1 MFACDSTS
9 NDVANHDDPSG
20 NADAALESSAVG
32 TFQLHQI
39 VDDRECRVN
48 RTFRCIL
55 LGLWVTKIGEHA
67 IAQELGDK
75 AIEPSDCASACIL
88 VAPDQ
93 RAHFFRVK
101 CASQCGRTHQVG
113 KQYCDLASFRFLYF
127 WCSRRC
133 FWLGRCRLECRE
145 CSQEFPAMS
154 KRKA

>member
-39 VDDRECRVN
+39 VDDRERRIN
-48 RTFRCIL
+48 RTFGGIL
-55 LGLWVTKIGEHA
+55 LGLRVTKIGEHT
-67 IAQELGDK
+67 IPHKLGDK
-75 AIEPSDCASACIL
+75 TIEPSDCASACVL

-93 RAHFFRVK
+93 RAHFFWVDGV
-101 CASQCGRTHQVG
+101 SQCGRTHQVG
-113 KQYCDLASFRFLYF
+113 KQYCDLASFRFLRF
-127 WCSRRC
+127 WCARRC

-145 CSQEFPAMS
+145 CSQEFSAMS